1 MGWFSRLFGSK
12 ESPQEVI
19 VEPIEYKG
27 YLIYAEPIAEGGQ
40 YRIAGRITQGE
51 GESMK
56 THRFIRSD
64 LLGNQDDANEL
75 MLKKAQMLIDQMGET
90 IFNK

>member
-1 MGWFSRLFGSK
+1 MGWFSRLFGSSEAPK
-12 ESPQEVI
+12 QVV

-40 YRIAGRITQGE
+40 YRIAGRITLRE
-51 GESMK
+51 GDSIK

-64 LLGNQDDANEL
+64 LLGNEGDANEL
-75 MLKKAQMLIDQMGET
+75 MIKKAQMLIDQMGET
-90 IFNK
+90 IFNH